1 MLFFCLSFLLILL
14 HLILNRHIIRRTLN
28 FEIRHHARSAGIIT
42 GLLRSF
48 EHVYS
53 RIKRAYAALMT

>member
-1 MLFFCLSFLLILL
+1 MQALYSIIIPTSF
-14 HLILNRHIIRRTLN
+14 RHIIRRTLN

>member
-1 MLFFCLSFLLILL
+1 MQALYFIIIPTSF
-14 HLILNRHIIRRTLN
+14 RHIIRRTLN
-28 FEIRHHARSAGIIT
+28 FEIRHHARSSGIVA

>member
-1 MLFFCLSFLLILL
+1 MQALYFIIIPTSF
-14 HLILNRHIIRRTLN
+14 RHIIHRTLY
-28 FEIRHHARSAGIIT
+28 FDIRHHARSSGIVA

-48 EHVYS
+48 EHRLC